1 MLYTRLINK
10 NAMVVLIW
18 YIRDRCPE
26 YAFLSPR
33 SQQNWLLFLSAE
45 FRSTRELTARAYPPS
60 ERTRSDTK
68 KTVAQSLAQEGKA
81 SVDAQREAE
90 RSVSD
95 Q

>member
-1 MLYTRLINK
+1 
-10 NAMVVLIW
+10 MVVPIW

-45 FRSTRELTARAYPPS
+45 FRSTRELTARAYSPS
-60 ERTRSDTK
+60 ERIRSDTK
-68 KTVAQSLAQEGKA
+68 KTVVQPLVHEEKA
-81 SVDAQREAE
+81 FVDARRGAE
-90 RSVSD
+90 NSVSD

>member
-1 MLYTRLINK
+1 
-10 NAMVVLIW
+10 MVVPIW

-45 FRSTRELTARAYPPS
+45 FRSTRELTARAYSPS
-60 ERTRSDTK
+60 ERIRSDTK
-68 KTVAQSLAQEGKA
+68 KTVAQPLVHEEKA
-81 SVDAQREAE
+81 FVDARGGAE
-90 RSVSD
+90 KSVSD